1 MFLKLFRQ
9 HESMKTII
17 RSLLATGVVLLAGN
31 LWAGPPLIC
40 HEVEIGGARSLPWKS
55 GPNWN
60 GADPAY
66 KVANLSRDTLAL
78 LTPATPVNVRME
90 TLRRAA
96 IYAASE
102 PRRAE
107 ELTSRLLART
117 LDAEASGKADA
128 LAWFDAGYF
137 VETLRQATFVYRY
150 DMLSAKEKA
159 EWKLRG
165 EGASLDGYAWV
176 QKAIRLGGKDMERAA
191 SLMVEYRNADL
202 QARASK

>member
-1 MFLKLFRQ
+1 
-9 HESMKTII
+9 MKTKTC
-17 RSLLATGVVLLAGN
+17 SLLAIGAALLAGN

-40 HEVEIGGARSLPWKS
+40 QEVAIGSAKSLPWKS

-60 GADPAY
+60 GADSAY
-66 KVANLSRDTLAL
+66 KLANLSRDTLAL
-78 LTPATPVNVRME
+78 LTPAAPVNLRME

-102 PRRAE
+102 PIRAE
-107 ELTSRLLART
+107 ELTARLLART
-117 LDAEASGKADA
+117 LDAEAAGKTDA

-137 VETLRQATFVYRY
+137 VETLRQATFVYRQ
-150 DMLSAKEKA
+150 DMLSPKERA

-165 EGASLDGYAWV
+165 DGASLDGYAWV

-191 SLMVEYRNADL
+191 SLMVEYRNTDL

>member
-1 MFLKLFRQ
+1 
-9 HESMKTII
+9 MKTKIC
-17 RSLLATGVVLLAGN
+17 RLLATSVVLLTGN

-40 HEVEIGGARSLPWKS
+40 QKVEIGAAKSLPWKS

-60 GADPAY
+60 GADSSY
-66 KVANLSRDTLAL
+66 NIANLSRDTLAL

-117 LDAEASGKADA
+117 LDAEAAGNAA
-128 LAWFDAGYF
+128 PQAWFDAGYF

-150 DMLSAKEKA
+150 DMLSGKEKA

-176 QKAIRLGGKDMERAA
+176 QKAIRLGGKDMYRAV
-191 SLMVEYRNADL
+191 SLMAEYRNADL
-202 QARASK
+202 QSRASK

>member
-1 MFLKLFRQ
+1 
-9 HESMKTII
+9 MKTKIC
-17 RSLLATGVVLLAGN
+17 SLLAIGAVLLTGN

-40 HEVEIGGARSLPWKS
+40 QKVEIGAAKSLPWKS
-55 GPNWN
+55 GTDWN
-60 GADPAY
+60 GVDPAY
-66 KVANLSRDTLAL
+66 NVANLSRDTLAL

-96 IYAASE
+96 IYAARE
-102 PRRAE
+102 KRRAE

-117 LDAEASGKADA
+117 LDAEAAGKADA

-150 DMLSAKEKA
+150 DMLSPKERA

-165 EGASLDGYAWV
+165 EEGSLDGYAWV

-191 SLMVEYRNADL
+191 SLMVEYRKADL
-202 QARASK
+202 QSRASN